1 MKESRTAQAI
11 SEEIVSLNYQF
22 KVMSDLADDIKAY
35 ERMQGDLEM
44 KYTGQ
49 WVLFRDE
56 KLISVHNAFEKAAE
70 DAVRLFGAG
79 PYLIR
84 QVGAHPL
91 VLPASVMYR
100 IR

>member
-1 MKESRTAQAI
+1 MRGIFLRNLYLYYE
-11 SEEIVSLNYQF
+11 F
-22 KVMSDLADDIKAY
+22 KLVMSDLVNDIKAY
-35 ERMQGDLEM
+35 ERMQGDLEAE
-44 KYTGQ
+44 YTGK
-49 WVLFRDE
+49 WVLVCDE
-56 KLISVHNAFEKAAE
+56 KLISVHNVFEKAAE
-70 DAVRLFGAG
+70 EAVHLFGAG